1 MSNPRLILMDEPSEG
16 LAPVIVTQL
25 GQLLRGLGEHG
36 HSILLV
42 EQNVSL
48 ALAVDCVPVQATGRV
63 VHEGPIADIA
73 RAAERPGEH
82 LGCEGSIA
90 LSP

>member
-1 MSNPRLILMDEPSEG
+1 M
-16 LAPVIVTQL
+16 
-25 GQLLRGLGEHG
+25 RGLREHG

-48 ALAVDCVPVQATGRV
+48 ALAVADYVYVLATGRV

-73 RAAERPGEH
+73 RAPERLGEH
-82 LGCEGSIA
+82 LG
-90 LSP
+90 L

>member
-1 MSNPRLILMDEPSEG
+1 MDEPSEG

-25 GQLLRGLGEHG
+25 GAIMRGLREPG

-48 ALAVDCVPVQATGRV
+48 ALAVADYVYVLATGRV
-63 VHEGPIADIA
+63 VHEGRIADVA
-73 RAAERPGEH
+73 QAPERLGQH
-82 LGCEGSIA
+82 LG
-90 LSP
+90 L